1 MRHTALVAARTGE
14 QTVNAALSELRQG
27 WRCLPT
33 RRGPVLRGERFLP
46 LDRIDDTARRARPP
60 PAPRR
65 AGAAAT
71 LCSEGERLALLR
83 RKLAAEPQIHG
94 GKRTRVLFEGGGER
108 TERRPPR

>member
-46 LDRIDDTARRARPP
+46 IDRIDDTARRPSRG
-60 PAPRR
+60 APRY
-65 AGAAAT
+65 AM
-71 LCSEGERLALLR
+71 SSS
-83 RKLAAEPQIHG
+83 Q
-94 GKRTRVLFEGGGER
+94 
-108 TERRPPR
+108 